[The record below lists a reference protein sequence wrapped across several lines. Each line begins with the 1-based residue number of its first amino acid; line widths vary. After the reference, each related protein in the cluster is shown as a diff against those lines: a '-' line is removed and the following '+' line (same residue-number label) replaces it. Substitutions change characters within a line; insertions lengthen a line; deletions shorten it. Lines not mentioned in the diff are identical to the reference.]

1 MNTNI
6 ITICVFALLGLIAPA
21 LGLLIDMKDEEEKLN
36 IVEAL
41 LSGLPVAIV
50 SGLVAWLG
58 NIWLILAIAVVLFGM
73 CLFPSLLFEKSRRG
87 MLGLTTLVFLGLLA
101 VLYFGNP
108 LDFNVKDQVAEAEP
122 IETVQAATPAK
133 TEEAIEIATEVSAE
147 EATEEPEEINLSG
160 QKSGASIS
168 TVSVDEVEKALT
180 VDLNKIALFGNSYE
194 KYSRI
199 FSDFGEECMP
209 TQANWD
215 RKHEDLK
222 YALDK
227 KFIKNTWQDAP
238 CFMPVYVKDALT
250 ADGVKGLDTLA
261 KFLNEHHKEDMKEDV
276 IKQIKCNP
284 VYGMMWAD
292 GMSQLELTTG
302 KTLGDLNEWMTR
314 AIDRNEEFRQV
325 PYGQHPRGNEGWLEA
340 YIDEAGNKKIRTTDE
355 YDEFATKMLILI
367 FDCFSDE
374 IGIDRYQSKIMY
386 GLEPNMDGDLIQ
398 CERLEKG
405 EDYPGL
411 MLKYDRK
418 DADREILLK
427 VNIWDLRLEICDRK
441 QKSVAQIQAEKP
453 KKKVTPKPV
462 APVQVAPVQVAPIT
476 PVTVNPVTGVP
487 VWSTPS
493 GGGGDHPDHP
503 DNPNPPSTPEKDPSQ
518 DPGPRDNAPD
528 GSGPN
533 DDPGPG
539 VYQPDEPKWEAP
551 KVTEPEHHEEH
562 HDEPKQEDH
571 HDEEVHRDENKP
583 DDSPTPVHEDSHDHH
598 DSGDGGNHSSS
609 GDHNG
614 SFSMPD

>member
-41 LSGLPVAIV
+41 LIGLPVAIV

-73 CLFPSLLFEKSRRG
+73 CLFPSLLFEKSWRG

-122 IETVQAATPAK
+122 IETVQAVTPAK